1 MYPCRQNFLVLG
13 LSKSGQAAAEFLLK
27 QKATVYIYDD
37 LTNERVEQT
46 AKQLEEK
53 GARRVNSEQL
63 FSMCEVCDVLVLSPG
78 VPIDHPLAITF
89 RRNKKAVVGET
100 ELAAR
105 FLSNPMIA
113 ITGTNGKTTT
123 VSMLTDVLNRGGIS
137 AKACGNIGEPMLNL
151 YQENKDT
158 VAVAEISSF
167 QLETLNSLRP
177 HIAIVLNITEDHLN
191 RHYNMENYLFLK
203 AKLLKNSTESEFVI
217 LNYDDEQVRSFAN
230 NTKANTLFFSVRERV
245 RGAYYENGDLYFGK
259 EKIMSANDLHIGGLH
274 NVQNALTVIA
284 AAKIMGVKSEVI
296 AAALGDFQGIKH
308 RVERVGEIQGVTY
321 IDDSKGTNVDATIKA
336 ISAMKQETILL
347 LGGKNKGYDYNKL
360 FAALG
365 KSKVVYAVLYG
376 ENRFALLKS
385 AREFGFEK
393 LTICENFE
401 FAVRIAAL
409 RAKAGQTVLLSPASA
424 SFDEFA
430 SYEERGDKFV
440 EIIQSFARENVVDEY
455 ENTQS
460 DTVDEEEI
468 AQEIITKN
476 ASNPSANFAQ
486 EQSSTPI
493 APITA
498 IEDFKLDRAERFID
512 EDAE

>member
-1 MYPCRQNFLVLG
+1 MNYVG
-13 LSKSGQAAAEFLLK
+13 
-27 QKATVYIYDD
+27 
-37 LTNERVEQT
+37 
-46 AKQLEEK
+46 K
-53 GARRVNSEQL
+53 GNDGYL
-63 FSMCEVCDVLVLSPG
+63 
-78 VPIDHPLAITF
+78 
-89 RRNKKAVVGET
+89 
-100 ELAAR
+100 
-105 FLSNPMIA
+105 
-113 ITGTNGKTTT
+113 
-123 VSMLTDVLNRGGIS
+123 LNRVQTTQDHYAYLKIADGCYNHCTYCLIPKIRGKYRSYPMEKLIVE
-137 AKACGNIGEPMLNL
+137 AKE
-151 YQENKDT
+151 
-158 VAVAEISSF
+158 
-167 QLETLNSLRP
+167 
-177 HIAIVLNITEDHLN
+177 
-191 RHYNMENYLFLK
+191 
-203 AKLLKNSTESEFVI
+203 
-217 LNYDDEQVRSFAN
+217 
-230 NTKANTLFFSVRERV
+230 
-245 RGAYYENGDLYFGK
+245 
-259 EKIMSANDLHIGGLH
+259 
-274 NVQNALTVIA
+274 
-284 AAKIMGVKSEVI
+284 
-296 AAALGDFQGIKH
+296 LGDIAELIIVAQDST
-308 RVERVGEIQGVTY
+308 RYGE
-321 IDDSKGTNVDATIKA
+321 D
-336 ISAMKQETILL
+336 
-347 LGGKNKGYDYNKL
+347 
-360 FAALG
+360 
-365 KSKVVYAVLYG
+365 LYG